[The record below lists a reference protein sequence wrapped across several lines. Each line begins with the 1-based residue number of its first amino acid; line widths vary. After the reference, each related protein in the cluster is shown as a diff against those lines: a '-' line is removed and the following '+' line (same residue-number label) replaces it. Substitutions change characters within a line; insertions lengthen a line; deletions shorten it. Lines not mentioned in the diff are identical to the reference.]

1 MLDLIDNIND
11 VKTESQLNV
20 CDSIIDIIDKNEM
33 IREYTESYE
42 VKNVIMESM
51 MVFMEYVSKDKDEI
65 TKWMDKKGYFY
76 EGTNPKKKKECLR
89 MYQFLKQH
97 DFRPSD
103 ETYKSDIKEN
113 GTNKRIKLIIDPS
126 DYEGLTDNDK
136 KLLAIKHDSPEYKK
150 LSDNEK
156 FKYLTLLSN
165 KELHR
170 SIRKGENASANYVKN
185 TIKIGSKELKGKQY
199 HSQQSLKHEE
209 GHIESRERNKKL
221 PEQHPANVALKEH
234 KSAGKGINNHDNS
247 TEELMADL
255 YGAMHGRIRTKNW
268 GKNKTT
274 RALTK
279 NDIERS
285 FNKLREGLDDKIKD
299 ALEDQYGTNT
309 KNAILKNIKNN
320 ITKLINEWV
329 CGKQD
334 DCEGLFREIEK
345 IVSDEFFVADERIS
359 DSFSNKVKS
368 NINKNNVIRYDVN
381 SIKRQK
387 TSILDTK
394 KVFADIKQ
402 IFKNYNI
409 NSPEDIDKLHSD
421 MESSGK
427 YNKELL
433 NYIFKYTNTTDELID
448 NIKDEMEYRI
458 DKIKKCKNNIK
469 QLCSETPDDPH
480 VKRMRKIL
488 NDGYEKAKLNNSK
501 FPEDMLPKIMAEIQM
516 FFEDFI
522 KNIDKNEEIEKLRKI
537 HKESHEF
544 RVKFAQTAIKEYFED
559 FIDDF
564 IYND

>member
-1 MLDLIDNIND
+1 MNVFDQIND
-11 VKTESQLNV
+11 
-20 CDSIIDIIDKNEM
+20 
-33 IREYTESYE
+33 
-42 VKNVIMESM
+42 VIMESSM
-51 MVFMEYVSKDKDEI
+51 AVYDAMLDIINKRETINDNDPSTEFDNIITESFQIFVEYVSKDKDEI

-76 EGTNPKKKKECLR
+76 TGDNPKKKKECLR
-89 MYQFLKQH
+89 MYNFLKQH

-103 ETYKSDIKEN
+103 ETYRSDIKEN

-126 DYEGLTDNDK
+126 DYEGLTDDDK
-136 KLLAIKHDSPEYKK
+136 KLLDIKFGSPEYKK
-150 LSDNEK
+150 MSDDEK
-156 FKYLTLLSN
+156 FKYLKFLSN
-165 KELHR
+165 RDLHR
-170 SIRKGENASANYVKN
+170 EIRKGENASANYNKN

-199 HSQQSLKHEE
+199 HSQQTLKHEE
-209 GHIESRERNKKL
+209 GHIESRGRNKKL

-234 KSAGKGINNHDNS
+234 KDAGKGVNNHDNS

-255 YGAMHGRIRTKNW
+255 YSAMHGRIRTKNW

-285 FNKLREGLDDKIKD
+285 FNKLHEGLDDKIRV
-299 ALEDQYGTNT
+299 ALEETYSTDN
-309 KNAILKNIKNN
+309 KNEILQNIKTN
-320 ITKLINEWV
+320 ISKLINEWV
-329 CGKQD
+329 CRKQD
-334 DCEGLFREIEK
+334 DCEGLFREIEE
-345 IVSDEFFVADERIS
+345 IVSDEFFVADGRMS

-368 NINKNNVIRYDVN
+368 NINKNNDIRYDVN

-387 TSILDTK
+387 ASILDAK
-394 KVFADIKQ
+394 KIFADIKQ

-433 NYIFKYTNTTDELID
+433 NYIFKYTNTADELID

-458 DKIKKCKNNIK
+458 NKIKECKNNIK

-488 NDGYEKAKLNNSK
+488 NEGYEKAKLNNNK
-501 FPEDMLPKIMAEIQM
+501 FPEAMLPKLMAEIQM
-516 FFEDFI
+516 FFEDFM
-522 KNIDKNEEIEKLRKI
+522 KNIDKNEEIKKLRKM
-537 HKESHEF
+537 HKESHEL
-544 RVKFAQTAIKEYFED
+544 RVKFAQSAIKEYFED
-559 FIDDF
+559 FIDDL